1 MYLACLKIFGA
12 IAIYLVLTPASAQ
25 EKDYRSV
32 EALKSLG
39 VKKCAS
45 AISTMTKFIYD
56 KDDFA
61 YLNTWHKAGP
71 DKHMSLTTTA
81 KPFSDGTSIA
91 AIAAS
96 PTSDGACDTN
106 FVQIFVINES
116 CPKLRDT
123 TFKEWKYYADL
134 GGTPTYE
141 DPTSE
146 SVVASLASF
155 QGGCLVVKTGMI
167 FFSVDKHK

>member
-1 MYLACLKIFGA
+1 
-12 IAIYLVLTPASAQ
+12 
-25 EKDYRSV
+25 
-32 EALKSLG
+32 
-39 VKKCAS
+39 
-45 AISTMTKFIYD
+45 MTKFIYD

-61 YLNTWHKAGP
+61 YLNTWHKASP

-81 KPFSDGTSIA
+81 KPYSDGTSIA

-96 PTSDGACDTN
+96 PTADGTCDTN
-106 FVQIFVINES
+106 FVQVFVINES

-134 GGTPTYE
+134 GGTPIYE

-146 SVVASLASF
+146 SVVASLASI
-155 QGGCLVVKTGMI
+155 QDGCLVVKTGMI
-167 FFSVDKHK
+167 FFPVEKQK